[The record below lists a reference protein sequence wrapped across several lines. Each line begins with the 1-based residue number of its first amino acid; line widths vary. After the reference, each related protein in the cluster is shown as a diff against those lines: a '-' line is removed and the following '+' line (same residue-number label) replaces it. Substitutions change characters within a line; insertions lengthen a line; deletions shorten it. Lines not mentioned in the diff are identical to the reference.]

1 MRSRIGVNSGGYRC
15 APLRSSLLFVPQIDG
30 KCSRNLPGEEVTFFF
45 LFSFFLSFFLSDSS
59 FLIYLAFFFFFGPS
73 LFDVFLAR
81 LASWLFFFLVLV
93 LLASSSS
100 QSCGDGR
107 KLGSDANRAMGEQAQ
122 IGDRSQYRLKHLPF
136 SPDADGKRSQ
146 DPAGILSLVIQ
157 VVDSG

>member
-1 MRSRIGVNSGGYRC
+1 M
-15 APLRSSLLFVPQIDG
+15 LRSVPRYYSFHKSMGNVPETCLG
-30 KCSRNLPGEEVTFFF
+30 KRSPFFSCF
-45 LFSFFLSFFLSDSS
+45 LSFFLSFFLSDSS

-157 VVDSG
+157 VVDSC